1 MTSRPALEEFERHLL
16 ELVRKPTE
24 AHCQGRFEAA
34 PFAEAVCWP
43 RSSVQLSSLEKP
55 MGEIPTEGLF
65 LKVFVAWIILA
76 VIFYIWSYVRD
87 GKFIGEEDDNEE
99 EEEDV
104 TAQDVDK
111 VIDQILKELQ
121 PKKSD

>member
-1 MTSRPALEEFERHLL
+1 
-16 ELVRKPTE
+16 
-24 AHCQGRFEAA
+24 
-34 PFAEAVCWP
+34 
-43 RSSVQLSSLEKP
+43 